1 MKSKQKRAWM
11 TPSEVSLFCQQVELL
26 LQSGIPLY
34 EGMRSLADNYQ
45 STPYR
50 EALTELAQKVDET
63 GSLYEGMRKSPLF
76 PAYVREMVRLGERLG
91 ELENVCHGLA
101 TYYEREDN
109 IRKAIRNAVTYPL
122 VLIAMMACVIA
133 VLMTRVLPIF
143 RQVLGEMG
151 EVTWESGSL
160 ASLGMGLGYGVL
172 AVLGVLILCLLGLLV
187 WYRVRREQAEA
198 FVYRVFP
205 PLRRLR
211 AMLTAARF
219 ANIMEMMLRSGF
231 PLAESMELLDSVFPD
246 AESRRKIETCRNALA
261 TGTPFPEAVEQ
272 TGIFDPLYS
281 KMVRL
286 GFAAGKT
293 DAVMD
298 KLSQVYETEMD
309 DRIGHLVSLI
319 EPTLVTVLSLII
331 GAILLAVILP
341 LASILTTIA

>member
-122 VLIAMMACVIA
+122 VLIAMM
-133 VLMTRVLPIF
+133 
-143 RQVLGEMG
+143 G
-151 EVTWESGSL
+151 L
-160 ASLGMGLGYGVL
+160 ASLR
-172 AVLGVLILCLLGLLV
+172 C
-187 WYRVRREQAEA
+187 
-198 FVYRVFP
+198 
-205 PLRRLR
+205 
-211 AMLTAARF
+211 
-219 ANIMEMMLRSGF
+219 
-231 PLAESMELLDSVFPD
+231 
-246 AESRRKIETCRNALA
+246 
-261 TGTPFPEAVEQ
+261 
-272 TGIFDPLYS
+272 
-281 KMVRL
+281 
-286 GFAAGKT
+286 
-293 DAVMD
+293 
-298 KLSQVYETEMD
+298 
-309 DRIGHLVSLI
+309 
-319 EPTLVTVLSLII
+319 
-331 GAILLAVILP
+331 
-341 LASILTTIA
+341 

>member
-63 GSLYEGMRKSPLF
+63 GSLYEGMRESPLF

-151 EVTWESGSL
+151 EVTREGGSL

-172 AVLGVLILCLLGLLV
+172 AVLGVLILCLLGPGAGGGLCV
-187 WYRVRREQAEA
+187 QGI
-198 FVYRVFP
+198 P
-205 PLRRLR
+205 
-211 AMLTAARF
+211 
-219 ANIMEMMLRSGF
+219 
-231 PLAESMELLDSVFPD
+231 
-246 AESRRKIETCRNALA
+246 
-261 TGTPFPEAVEQ
+261 TPAQ
-272 TGIFDPLYS
+272 
-281 KMVRL
+281 
-286 GFAAGKT
+286 AAGHAHGGT
-293 DAVMD
+293 LCQYYGNDAPQRF
-298 KLSQVYETEMD
+298 SPGGE
-309 DRIGHLVSLI
+309 H
-319 EPTLVTVLSLII
+319 
-331 GAILLAVILP
+331 GAFG
-341 LASILTTIA
+341 